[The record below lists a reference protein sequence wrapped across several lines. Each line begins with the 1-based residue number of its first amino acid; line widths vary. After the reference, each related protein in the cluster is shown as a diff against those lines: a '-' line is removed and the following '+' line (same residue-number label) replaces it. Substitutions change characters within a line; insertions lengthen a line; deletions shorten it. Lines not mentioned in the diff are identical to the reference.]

1 MNKCYVHKRTRTCLN
16 VKTKHKKIKKREL
29 KIYIYI
35 YIFSLSTFSSFDDV
49 QIELVEL
56 EIDIFAG
63 GRRSRFNRIGFVSFV
78 VVDGFDDV
86 NRRFVIDG
94 TEQGNG
100 ISIEQFANKRKTK
113 KKKKKKKNQ
122 IKCFSSIR
130 QVFLFFM
137 FYFF

>member
-1 MNKCYVHKRTRTCLN
+1 MSLEIIDCYEMESKMNKRYVHKRTRRCLKA
-16 VKTKHKKIKKREL
+16 KTKKCKKNL
-29 KIYIYI
+29 
-35 YIFSLSTFSSFDDV
+35 IFIFPLSTFSSFDDV

-94 TEQGNG
+94 AEQGNE
-100 ISIEQFANKRKTK
+100 ISIEEFAK
-113 KKKKKKKNQ
+113 
-122 IKCFSSIR
+122 
-130 QVFLFFM
+130 
-137 FYFF
+137 